1 VFVEHQIKPVE
12 NKYFLSIWPLN
23 KLKDFFLL
31 FITDSST
38 FSWSRKIT
46 RSTENCYNI
55 QEARVI
61 ERSKG
66 RFVSPI
72 RLKNKNILQR
82 SPSPSSTT
90 SALSTSTP
98 THISTLDR
106 RHLQRSSRSVV
117 NVFACD
123 KEVRDDDENEKFH
136 SISVVE
142 STCYGKKSSSRSE
155 LSRTIGGYSVPYR
168 EKRNPLNSTRLSCY
182 KPILTTTTT
191 TADRIHLKN
200 YKSVEDFLSMDRIES
215 SKNVTENRGEKEEE
229 AKLNE
234 FESAL
239 LMKGKSRGLSSKF
252 RSMTGK
258 TQKLFSKFYSSS
270 NNLKSSTEHVSSDFT
285 LIQPKKV
292 PSSSSGVSHS
302 RRSLSYGTLPDLKDY
317 EVKKIEAEDG
327 DSGILVI
334 ESGASSMIET
344 ENEDKV
350 TKEDECNLINNNSN
364 DNIEE
369 IKDKT
374 FVQR

>member
-1 VFVEHQIKPVE
+1 M
-12 NKYFLSIWPLN
+12 
-23 KLKDFFLL
+23 
-31 FITDSST
+31 
-38 FSWSRKIT
+38 
-46 RSTENCYNI
+46 
-55 QEARVI
+55 I

-66 RFVSPI
+66 RFISPV
-72 RLKNKNILQR
+72 RLKNKNISQR
-82 SPSPSSTT
+82 SPSPSSIT
-90 SALSTSTP
+90 ALSTSTP
-98 THISTLDR
+98 THASTLDR

-123 KEVRDDDENEKFH
+123 KEVRNDDENEKFH

-142 STCYGKKSSSRSE
+142 NTCYGKKSASHSRSD

-182 KPILTTTTT
+182 KPILTTNTT
-191 TADRIHLKN
+191 DRLHLKN

-215 SKNVTENRGEKEEE
+215 SKNVNEKKKEEEEE

-234 FESAL
+234 FESTL
-239 LMKGKSRGLSSKF
+239 LMKGKSRGLSGKF

-292 PSSSSGVSHS
+292 PSSSSVSHS

-317 EVKKIEAEDG
+317 EVKTIETEDG

-350 TKEDECNLINNNSN
+350 TKEDGCNLIDNNIDES
-364 DNIEE
+364 
-369 IKDKT
+369 KDEK